1 MFSLYHDGM
10 QVYTVIPIAKG
21 IPKETLTYFGPDDIS
36 LGSLVSI
43 PLRKKMAHAIVIDS
57 QSVPTNKAEIKSSVF
72 SLKKIG
78 KVINKHFLP
87 PAFLTSAHKTAD
99 FYATTTG
106 AVMQS
111 VIPKLILEHA
121 SKISV
126 TQSVARS
133 PVKKETLT
141 IQDTEDD
148 RFAHYKSFIRGEF
161 AKQSSVYFCLPTIE
175 DIKQWKFLL
184 EKGIEQYTCVLHSDL
199 SKKEFEKAVALIQS
213 STHPILIIGT
223 APFLSLIRPDLGSI
237 ILDRENSRSYRT
249 LSRPYIDMRVFVK
262 NLAQAMGVKLILGD
276 LLLSVE
282 SIWKQKNDEYAELSP
297 LKFRQLTSAEHLLV
311 DMKLPKGEY
320 TEEFRM
326 VSKELEALID
336 KTTQENENL
345 FIFCGRKGLS
355 PITVCGD
362 CGLVVTCTECH
373 APVTLYRR
381 KEENIFLCNKCG
393 EERGTSERCKH
404 CDSWK
409 LETLGIGVEGV
420 EDEIKKRFPEA
431 TVLRMDKDNASTPK
445 KAAVIMAKFE
455 STPGAILIGTEMALY
470 YLNKSIE
477 NVAVASIDALFS
489 LPDFRINEKI
499 FYLLLTMRS
508 HASKVFLIQT
518 RNGDERIFDYALKG
532 NLIDFYRQEI
542 DERKKFTYPPFSL
555 FVKFTVEGKLSA
567 IQKEIEHLCEVFA
580 QWNPA
585 PFESL
590 HASSRGNAVLHVLFR
605 FPTSAWPDPKFL
617 EIVKSLPPQILVR
630 VDPESI
636 IG

>member
-1 MFSLYHDGM
+1 MR
-10 QVYTVIPIAKG
+10 VYTVIPIAKG
-21 IPKETLTYFGPDDIS
+21 IPKETLSYFGPDDIAP
-36 LGSLVSI
+36 GSLVSI
-43 PLRKKMAHAIVIDS
+43 PLRKKMVYAIVLEG
-57 QSVPTNKAEIKSSVF
+57 QPVPENKAEIKSSAF

-78 KVINKHFLP
+78 KVSNNNFLP
-87 PAFLTSAHKTAD
+87 RSFLAAAQKTAD
-99 FYATTTG
+99 YYATTTG

-111 VIPKLILEHA
+111 MVPKLVLENA
-121 SKISV
+121 PKIFLDQNSGRV
-126 TQSVARS
+126 SA
-133 PVKKETLT
+133 KKETLT

-175 DIKQWKFLL
+175 DIKQWQFLL
-184 EKGIEQYTCVLHSDL
+184 DKGIEKYTCILHSDL
-199 SKKEFEKAVALIQS
+199 SKKEFEKALNLI
-213 STHPILIIGT
+213 TTEKHPILIIGT
-223 APFLSLIRPDLGSI
+223 APFLALTRSDLGSI

-262 NLAQAMGVKLILGD
+262 NLANEMKVKLILGD

-320 TEEFRM
+320 AEEFRM

-336 KTTQENENL
+336 KTTEENENL

-362 CGLVVTCTECH
+362 CGLVVTCLQCH
-373 APVTLYRR
+373 APVTLYQR
-381 KEENIFLCNKCG
+381 KEENVFLCNKCG
-393 EERGTSERCKH
+393 EERPTSERCKH

-420 EDEIKKRFPEA
+420 EHEIKKRFPHA
-431 TVLRMDKDNASTPK
+431 TVFRMDKDNATTPK
-445 KAAVIMAKFE
+445 KAAQIMEKFE
-455 STPGAILIGTEMALY
+455 NTPGSILIGTEMALY

-508 HASKVFLIQT
+508 RASKVFLIQT
-518 RNGDERIFDYALKG
+518 RNGDEKIFDYALKG

-542 DERKKFTYPPFSL
+542 DERKKFTYPPFAV
-555 FVKFTVEGKLSA
+555 FVKFTVEGKRPV
-567 IQKEIEHLCEVFA
+567 IQKEVENLCEIFKK
-580 QWNPA
+580 WDPA

-590 HASSRGNAVLHVLFR
+590 HASSRGNALLHVLFR
-605 FPTSAWPDPKFL
+605 FPISAWPDQDFIEL
-617 EIVKSLPPQILVR
+617 VRSLPPQILVR
-630 VDPESI
+630 VDPESL